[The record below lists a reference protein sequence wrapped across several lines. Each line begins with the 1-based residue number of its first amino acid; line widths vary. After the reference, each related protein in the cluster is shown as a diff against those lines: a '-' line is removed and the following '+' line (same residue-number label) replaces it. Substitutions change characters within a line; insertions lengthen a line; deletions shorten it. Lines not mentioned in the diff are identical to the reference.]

1 MQQKNYTIE
10 FLRVVFTIYIVLRH
24 TLAAVGVDNDLWL
37 GVEFFFVLSGFLLSL
52 TCRDQD
58 SVFNFVFRKYLRFLP
73 LVAFGCL
80 LCAFVRPFSP
90 LLLVSNL
97 LLLSE
102 TGAIV
107 SSGAFNPPTWYL
119 SVLLCGSAV
128 IFMIIKYF
136 NSRWAIISIGVMIGL
151 AYLRRYGYEE
161 CFSTE
166 VPNSLLPHRFIRGLT
181 EMGVGC
187 IVGRLFM
194 GNHLRVLKKSSLL
207 KSALLWPLLIAVI
220 LGPFFPL
227 RHHGGCIT
235 LLVFAC
241 AALLYLIASGNNALN
256 RPIWGNLS
264 RYALAVFTTHYFT
277 TFLLLKCCY
286 EGEGAY
292 IAAITAV
299 SLSLVIGVLAHHF
312 VECPSQKIARRLLE
326 GE

>member
-1 MQQKNYTIE
+1 M
-10 FLRVVFTIYIVLRH
+10 FTIYIVLRH

-52 TCRDQD
+52 TYRDQD
-58 SVFNFVFRKYLRFLP
+58 SVFNFVLRKYLRFVP

-119 SVLLCGSAV
+119 SVLLFGSAV

-151 AYLRRYGYEE
+151 AYLRRYGYEA
-161 CFSTE
+161 CFSAE

-187 IVGRLFM
+187 IAGRLFA
-194 GNHLRVLKKSSLL
+194 GSHLRVLKKLSTL
-207 KSALLWPLLIAVI
+207 KSILFWLLLVSVV
-220 LGPFFPL
+220 LGPVFPL
-227 RHHGGCIT
+227 RYHAGCIT

-241 AALLYLIASGNNALN
+241 AALLYLIASGDNVLN
-256 RPIWGNLS
+256 RSIWGKLS

-277 TFLLLKCCY
+277 TFLLFKFKSGCYY
-286 EGEGAY
+286 EGGRAY
-292 IAAITAV
+292 IAAIVAV
-299 SLSLVIGVLAHHF
+299 FLSLAIGVLAHHF
-312 VECPSQKIARRLLE
+312 VERPSQRIVRRLLE
-326 GE
+326 GERNVRQ